1 MLFVL
6 DEISYSPYYIER
18 VVTRDGEV
26 HVIRKDAK
34 TEFECSRQGYFRHPS
49 GCNRFYRCVK
59 FDQQSNYFTVYEY
72 DCPDGLAFDE
82 KVEVCVWPGSLSNT
96 GACQGITL
104 SHRTNIVKIIVP
116 CSYSYILY
124 TFDSIR
130 PVQ

>member
-1 MLFVL
+1 MTYANFIL

-18 VVTRDGEV
+18 VVSRDGEV
-26 HVIRKDAK
+26 HVIRKDTK

-59 FDQQSNYFTVYEY
+59 FDQKSNYFTVYEF

-96 GACQGITL
+96 GACQGKFIQL
-104 SHRTNIVKIIVP
+104 CSQYIVKI
-116 CSYSYILY
+116 
-124 TFDSIR
+124 
-130 PVQ
+130 

>member
-1 MLFVL
+1 MHNLTNYIIL

-26 HVIRKDAK
+26 HAIRKDTK

-59 FDQQSNYFTVYEY
+59 FDQNSNYFTVYEY

-96 GACQGITL
+96 GACQGKKSIIL
-104 SHRTNIVKIIVP
+104 QNSILIKIFVFYVI
-116 CSYSYILY
+116 
-124 TFDSIR
+124 FR
-130 PVQ
+130 FK

>member
-1 MLFVL
+1 MYLLINHLSLFIILLL
-6 DEISYSPYYIER
+6 DEINYSPYYIER
-18 VVTRDGEV
+18 VVTRDGDV

-82 KVEVCVWPGSLSNT
+82 KVEVCVWPGSLSDT
-96 GACQGITL
+96 RACQGKHIK
-104 SHRTNIVKIIVP
+104 SHFKNILELMNYKFI
-116 CSYSYILY
+116 
-124 TFDSIR
+124 FD
-130 PVQ
+130 

>member
-1 MLFVL
+1 MNSIL

-26 HVIRKDAK
+26 HVVRKDTK

-59 FDQQSNYFTVYEY
+59 FDQTSNYFTVYEY

-82 KVEVCVWPGSLSNT
+82 KVEVCVWPGSLSDT
-96 GACQGITL
+96 GACQGKVQCRITQF
-104 SHRTNIVKIIVP
+104 NIIVGFG
-116 CSYSYILY
+116 IKFL
-124 TFDSIR
+124 
-130 PVQ
+130 